1 MRQTAIFWPMLAH
14 VLLVYIV
21 YLVMLKRRY
30 GAVKSGEARVS
41 QYKVRSTEP
50 ASSVTVANNLINQFE
65 LPVLFHVLC
74 LALFV
79 TNGVNYLTLAL
90 MWLFVVTRY
99 VHAGCISTETMCC
112 TAVAPS
118 SSARA
123 YFSSPGSGSRC
134 TCSEWCERDF
144 SFSLLV
150 GEGEEGAKG
159 RTPRSG
165 ACRI

>member
-1 MRQTAIFWPMLAH
+1 MNQTAIFWPMLAH

-30 GAVKSGEARVS
+30 LAVKSGEAKIS

-50 ASSVTVANNLINQFE
+50 VSSVTVANNLINQFE

-99 VHAGCISTETMCC
+99 VHAWVHVTRNYMLHRS
-112 TAVAPS
+112 
-118 SSARA
+118 RA
-123 YFSSPGSGSRC
+123 FFFGAGV
-134 TCSEWCERDF
+134 
-144 SFSLLV
+144 LLV
-150 GEGEEGAKG
+150 AWIWFALHLAGAV
-159 RTPRSG
+159 
-165 ACRI
+165 

>member
-1 MRQTAIFWPMLAH
+1 MNQTAIFWPMLAH

-21 YLVMLKRRY
+21 YLVMFKRRY
-30 GAVKSGEARVS
+30 LAVKSGEAKIS

-99 VHAGCISTETMCC
+99 VHAWVHLTRNYLLHRSRAFFLGAGILLIAWIWFALHLAG
-112 TAVAPS
+112 AV
-118 SSARA
+118 
-123 YFSSPGSGSRC
+123 
-134 TCSEWCERDF
+134 
-144 SFSLLV
+144 
-150 GEGEEGAKG
+150 
-159 RTPRSG
+159 
-165 ACRI
+165 

>member
-1 MRQTAIFWPMLAH
+1 MHQTAIFWPMLAH

-21 YLVMLKRRY
+21 YLVMLRRRY
-30 GAVKSGEARVS
+30 FAVKSGEAKIG

-90 MWLFVVTRY
+90 MWLFIATRY
-99 VHAGCISTETMCC
+99 VHAFVHLISNNLQHRTPVFCLG
-112 TAVAPS
+112 A
-118 SSARA
+118 
-123 YFSSPGSGSRC
+123 GI
-134 TCSEWCERDF
+134 
-144 SFSLLV
+144 LLV
-150 GEGEEGAKG
+150 AWIWFALHLLGMV
-159 RTPRSG
+159 
-165 ACRI
+165 

>member
-1 MRQTAIFWPMLAH
+1 MNQTAIFWPMLAQ

-30 GAVKSGEARVS
+30 LAVKSGEAKIS

-50 ASSVTVANNLINQFE
+50 ASSATVANNLINQFE

-79 TNGVNYLTLAL
+79 TNGVNYLTLTL

-99 VHAGCISTETMCC
+99 VHAWVHLTRNYLLHRS
-112 TAVAPS
+112 
-118 SSARA
+118 RA
-123 YFSSPGSGSRC
+123 FFLGAGI
-134 TCSEWCERDF
+134 
-144 SFSLLV
+144 LLV
-150 GEGEEGAKG
+150 AWIWFALHLLGAV
-159 RTPRSG
+159 
-165 ACRI
+165 

>member
-1 MRQTAIFWPMLAH
+1 MNQTAIFWPMLAQ

-30 GAVKSGEARVS
+30 LAVKSGEAKIS

-50 ASSVTVANNLINQFE
+50 ASSVTVTNNLINQFE

-79 TNGVNYLTLAL
+79 TNGVNYLTLTL

-99 VHAGCISTETMCC
+99 VHAWVHLTRNYLLHRS
-112 TAVAPS
+112 
-118 SSARA
+118 RA
-123 YFSSPGSGSRC
+123 FFLGAGI
-134 TCSEWCERDF
+134 
-144 SFSLLV
+144 LLV
-150 GEGEEGAKG
+150 AWIWFALHLLGAV
-159 RTPRSG
+159 
-165 ACRI
+165 

>member
-30 GAVKSGEARVS
+30 LAVKSGEARVS

-90 MWLFVVTRY
+90 MWLFIVSRY
-99 VHAGCISTETMCC
+99 VHAWVHLDRNYVLHRS
-112 TAVAPS
+112 
-118 SSARA
+118 RA
-123 YFSSPGSGSRC
+123 
-134 TCSEWCERDF
+134 
-144 SFSLLV
+144 FSL
-150 GEGEEGAKG
+150 GAG
-159 RTPRSG
+159 ILFVAWIWFALHLLG
-165 ACRI
+165 AV